1 MTNFTEIRLGN
12 CMCRQSTLH
21 VQAANIARH
30 ADKLQQHT
38 EDNFNDM
45 TGTSAAL
52 KPTQVQLHDSEI
64 QTPNA
69 GNAPCNSCYLQCRQ
83 VQIVHV
89 SSTEYAAIK
98 HDCLMLT
105 LSPSGQSGFVE
116 KHYEKL

>member
-1 MTNFTEIRLGN
+1 
-12 CMCRQSTLH
+12 
-21 VQAANIARH
+21 
-30 ADKLQQHT
+30 
-38 EDNFNDM
+38 M

-52 KPTQVQLHDSEI
+52 KPMQVQLHDSEI

-69 GNAPCNSCYLQCRQ
+69 GNAPCNSCYLQCPQ